1 VNHIAGSR
9 STTSSSDARAPR
21 KVATRADAP
30 PPLPWY
36 AVLADDTTCYRH
48 HDRAAA
54 VACQR
59 CERPICSQCMTQA
72 SVGFHCPECTRAG
85 AQKVIPARTLMNRRS
100 TTVTSILM
108 GLNIAAFVLQ
118 GATDGP
124 RSTWSFADWGALYG
138 PLVADGELWRI
149 VASGFVHQ
157 GLLHIGLNMY
167 ALYLFGP
174 PLERLLGPVRF
185 ALAYVSGLLGGAA
198 AVLLFNFSQPTV
210 GASGAVLGLAG
221 ALAAVLWSRG
231 IKITQTSLGGI
242 FVINLALPLLIGGI
256 SFWGH
261 LGGIVG
267 GFAGGWLLSWLPGR
281 YRQPV
286 GAAMGATAALCVALF
301 AIAAAAG
308 TLQ

>member
-1 VNHIAGSR
+1 M
-9 STTSSSDARAPR
+9 
-21 KVATRADAP
+21 
-30 PPLPWY
+30 
-36 AVLADDTTCYRH
+36 LADDTTCYRH
-48 HDRAAA
+48 SDRPAA

-72 SVGFHCPECTRAG
+72 SVGFHCPECARAG

-100 TTVTSILM
+100 TTLTSILI
-108 GLNIAAFVLQ
+108 GLNVAAFLLQ
-118 GATDGP
+118 RATDSP
-124 RSTWSFADWGALYG
+124 ASTWSFADWGALFG
-138 PLVADGELWRI
+138 PRVADGELWRI
-149 VASGFVHQ
+149 VASGFVHT
-157 GLLHIGLNMY
+157 GLLHLGFNMY

-185 ALAYVSGLLGGAA
+185 VLAYAAGLLGGAA
-198 AVLLFNFSQPTV
+198 AVLLFAFDQPTV

-261 LGGIVG
+261 LGGIAG
-267 GFAGGWLLSWLPGR
+267 GFAAGWLLSWLPTR
-281 YRQPV
+281 FRQPM
-286 GAAMGATAALCVALF
+286 GTAMGATAALCVALF
-301 AIAAAAG
+301 ALAAASG
-308 TLQ
+308 SFQ